1 MGLFIFFTLIAA
13 DPSLAETMG
22 GVRLKT
28 DARELQ
34 TIHEIMQLLAQN
46 GGIEA
51 RFHESH
57 QIAILKE
64 PVISTGM
71 FYFAPPDLLARHVT
85 EPGQSRI
92 VVRDGRVSFR
102 DETGVQTLEL
112 GSSEVARAL
121 VGNSMLL
128 MRGDHKALVEQYQVS
143 FRVDGDIWTL
153 DLEPRNRV
161 VRRIIRRLRVQGRG
175 GELIRME
182 STETNGDLT
191 LTTFSEV
198 KRGIEFS
205 AEALEEIFSIRLA
218 PDPTAVSSH
227 VETVR

>member
-1 MGLFIFFTLIAA
+1 MGLFVFHTLIAA
-13 DPSLAETMG
+13 DPSLGETMG
-22 GVRLKT
+22 GVRPET
-28 DARELQ
+28 DEREPQ
-34 TIHEIMQLLAQN
+34 TIDEVMQLLAQN

-51 RFHESH
+51 RFHESR
-57 QIAILKE
+57 QIAILEE

-85 EPGQSRI
+85 APGRLRI

-102 DETGVQTLEL
+102 DETGVHTLEL

-121 VGNSMLL
+121 VGNTMLL

-205 AEALEEIFSIRLA
+205 AEALEEIFSIRPA